1 VRPLELDSEVEGDT
15 VRVRLGGEL
24 DLTTA
29 GEAERFLQEIEREEP
44 ATVILDLSALR
55 FLDSTGLRLIIAAD
69 TRARR
74 EGRRLRLVPGPE
86 AVHRV
91 FRISLLDRRL
101 EFVEPD
107 EAPGPADGGSDG

>member
-1 VRPLELDSEVEGDT
+1 VRPLELDSAVEGDA

-29 GEAERFLQEIEREEP
+29 GEAERFLREVEREEP
-44 ATVILDLSALR
+44 ATVILDLSGLR
-55 FLDSTGLRLIIAAD
+55 FLDSTGLRLILAAD

-74 EGRRLRLVPGPE
+74 EGRQLRLVPGPE

-101 EFVEPD
+101 EFVDPEVAREPA
-107 EAPGPADGGSDG
+107 EGGSDA